1 MDILGGM
8 SSGGDSPFLKFKT
21 ADQQFYLGDNA
32 IEFQYLQ
39 LDPATFLSGW
49 GIYYMGTGYDFVW
62 DKKFG
67 VPEERPVSTDPKKE
81 YKRAFSAWVLPQGSS
96 RPLLWQNFSYAESQA
111 FNKILALF
119 WNEKDANADLLPVVK
134 YVGSKK
140 IQVGMGQSSELN
152 FEFAKFAPRAEEF
165 VIPSWYFDDDTSDV
179 KGNDGLADLVDKQV
193 NDSNDLLTDDDIPF

>member
-8 SSGGDSPFLKFKT
+8 SSGGESPFLKFKT
-21 ADQQFYLGDNA
+21 GDQQFYVGD
-32 IEFQYLQ
+32 EPFQFQYLQ

-49 GIYYMGTGYDFVW
+49 GIYYMATGYDFVW

-67 VPEERPVSTDPKKE
+67 VTEDRPVSTDPKKE
-81 YKRAFSAWVLPQGSS
+81 YKRAFSAWVLHQGSS
-96 RPLLWQNFSYAESQA
+96 RPLLWQNMSYAETQA

-140 IQVGMGQSSELN
+140 IQVGMGQSSELS
-152 FEFAKFAPRAEEF
+152 FEFAKFAPRSNEF
-165 VIPSWYFDDDTSDV
+165 VIPSWYYEDDTSDV
-179 KGNDGLADLVDKQV
+179 KGNDGLSDLVDKQV
-193 NDSNDLLTDDDIPF
+193 NDSNDLLEDDIPF